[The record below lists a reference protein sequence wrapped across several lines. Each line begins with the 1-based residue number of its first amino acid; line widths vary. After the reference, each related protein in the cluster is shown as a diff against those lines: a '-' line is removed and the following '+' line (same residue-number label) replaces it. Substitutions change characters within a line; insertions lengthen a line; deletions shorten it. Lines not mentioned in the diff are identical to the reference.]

1 VASESSG
8 GSTTVGGGLA
18 WMKNQYREA
27 LEKARREGK
36 LVFVNFTGY
45 ACTNCHWMRANMFV
59 KPEIATALGG
69 FVLVELYT
77 DGTDAESELNQKVEL
92 DKFKTVAIP
101 YYAILDPDE
110 KVIATFPGKTSDANE
125 FLAFLKTPAPSA
137 PAPVAAA
144 AAPVAGQPR
153 FTPLA
158 GSAPDTKGK
167 VVVVNFWATWC
178 VPCIREIP
186 SFNKLH
192 QDFTKQGVQVLG
204 IGMDEEGA
212 ERIKPF
218 LAKHPMQYPVGLGS
232 ADMNDT
238 FKLDALPVTLV
249 FDRAG
254 KLVKRFEGFTPE
266 DELQAAVRQAL

>member
-1 VASESSG
+1 
-8 GSTTVGGGLA
+8 
-18 WMKNQYREA
+18 
-27 LEKARREGK
+27 
-36 LVFVNFTGY
+36 VFVNFTGY

-59 KPEIATALGG
+59 KPEIASALNG
-69 FVLVELYT
+69 FVLLELYT

-92 DKFKTVAIP
+92 EKFKTVAIP

-110 KVIATFPGKTSDANE
+110 KVIATFPGKTSDVNE
-125 FLAFLKTPAPSA
+125 FLAFLRTPA
-137 PAPVAAA
+137 PAPVATAPAVAA
-144 AAPVAGQPR
+144 TASAASQPR
-153 FTPLA
+153 FVPLQ
-158 GSAPDTKGK
+158 GTAPDTKGK

-192 QDFTKQGVQVLG
+192 QDFTNQGVQVLG

-212 ERIKPF
+212 ARIKPF

-232 ADMNDT
+232 SDMNET

-249 FDRAG
+249 FDRGG